1 MIIKKQDLKE
11 FFNDV
16 ENKKTKDINE
26 HIQNVIDY
34 EITSSLQYDS
44 IKINDI
50 VKIIGFYGKPT
61 NYNSEIDITFNSEN
75 NLLLSLASD
84 LDDYFYDTKTFLW
97 NELVLNENN
106 KEYYNTT
113 TKYTQ
118 SLEFLFYDIETEIEN
133 SIDNLF
139 DNPLCMVNVEYFI
152 QNFEFKDLI
161 NTEKLKQKI
170 ETSIIK
176 LMDLIN
182 DAINNYFEN
191 DYQQMIMDIELNV
204 LNSIEHQVN
213 YYGYYEG
220 YI

>member
-11 FFNDV
+11 YFEDV
-16 ENKKTKDINE
+16 ETKKTKDINE

-61 NYNSEIDITFNSEN
+61 NYNSKIDITFNSEN

-113 TKYTQ
+113 TEYTQ
-118 SLEFLFYDIETEIEN
+118 GLEFLFYDIETEIEN
-133 SIDNLF
+133 NIDNLF

-161 NTEKLKQKI
+161 DTEKLKQKI

-191 DYQQMIMDIELNV
+191 DYQKMIMDIELNV

>member
-26 HIQNVIDY
+26 YIQNVIDY
-34 EITSSLQYDS
+34 EITSSLQYDN

-61 NYNSEIDITFNSEN
+61 NYNSKIDITFNSEN

-113 TKYTQ
+113 TEYTQ

-139 DNPLCMVNVEYFI
+139 DNPLNIINVEYFI
-152 QNFEFKDLI
+152 QDFKFKDLI
-161 NTEKLKQKI
+161 NTEKLKQRI

-176 LMDLIN
+176 FMDLIN
-182 DAINNYFEN
+182 DAINNYFED

>member
-11 FFNDV
+11 YFEDV
-16 ENKKTKDINE
+16 ETKKTKDINE
-26 HIQNVIDY
+26 HIQSVIDY

-61 NYNSEIDITFNSEN
+61 NYNSKIDITFNSEN

-113 TKYTQ
+113 TEYTQ
-118 SLEFLFYDIETEIEN
+118 GLEFLFYDIETEIEN
-133 SIDNLF
+133 NIDNLF

-161 NTEKLKQKI
+161 DTEKLKQKI

-191 DYQQMIMDIELNV
+191 DYQKMIMDIELNV